1 MIDLQHAKEAFER
14 YLDGY
19 DRENDKVKLK
29 IVHTYGVV
37 ECSRKIAEGLKLSEE
52 DRRLA
57 EIIGLLHD
65 IGRFEQLK
73 RYDSFEPGTMD
84 HASFGVEILF
94 EEGMIRQFVKEDTW
108 DGIIRTAI
116 ARHSDYCL
124 DGIRCLECQPKRL
137 EERRSLQR
145 SCSSSKHRCLS
156 VPRQE
161 RRRWITGCRILRTF
175 MTLILM

>member
-94 EEGMIRQFVKEDTW
+94 EIQK
-108 DGIIRTAI
+108 
-116 ARHSDYCL
+116 
-124 DGIRCLECQPKRL
+124 
-137 EERRSLQR
+137 
-145 SCSSSKHRCLS
+145 
-156 VPRQE
+156 
-161 RRRWITGCRILRTF
+161 
-175 MTLILM
+175 